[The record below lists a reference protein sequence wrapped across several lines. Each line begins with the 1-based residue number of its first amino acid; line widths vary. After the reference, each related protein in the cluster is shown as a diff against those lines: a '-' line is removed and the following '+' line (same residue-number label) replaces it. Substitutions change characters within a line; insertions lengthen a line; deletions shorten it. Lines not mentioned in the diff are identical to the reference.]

1 MNNWELMKLAEKY
14 DEDVEAILEEEQGVD
29 EAIRKT
35 ETPAEKFKREYKEF
49 YTDIKLSIKEDW

>member
-14 DEDVEAILEEEQGVD
+14 DEDVEAIYEEENDVD
-29 EAIRKT
+29 AAIRKS
-35 ETPAEKFKREYKEF
+35 ETKAEKFKREYKEF